1 MAWGGIWPWLAD
13 GRGWRRLA
21 AFAACISRYILSP
34 ACPGFPVKGSHSRYP
49 WRVGRALRLLLN
61 MLEFAVLPFEV
72 EIPFVSHLGFTLHKW
87 ADGESELHYHAQ
99 AAHLN
104 SFDVTHGG
112 ASMTL
117 LDVTMAHAARSA
129 IAGSGAVTIE
139 MKTSFMATAKG
150 PLVAKGKL
158 LSRTKTM
165 AFCEAWLY
173 DEAGKLCCHATG
185 TFKYVMPE
193 VVQSLQAAKKQIKT
207 D

>member
-1 MAWGGIWPWLAD
+1 M
-13 GRGWRRLA
+13 
-21 AFAACISRYILSP
+21 LSP
-34 ACPGFPVKGSHSRYP
+34 KRQGFPLNEPASGYACCM
-49 WRVGRALRLLLN
+49 GRPPPRGLCCLVLAFYVL
-61 MLEFAVLPFEV
+61 MLEPAVLPFEV
-72 EIPFVSHLGFTLHKW
+72 EIPFVSHLGFSLHKW
-87 ADGESELHYHAQ
+87 ADGESELHYHARPE
-99 AAHLN
+99 HLN

-165 AFCEAWLY
+165 AFCEGWLF

>member
-1 MAWGGIWPWLAD
+1 M
-13 GRGWRRLA
+13 
-21 AFAACISRYILSP
+21 S
-34 ACPGFPVKGSHSRYP
+34 GFPRK
-49 WRVGRALRLLLN
+49 RAGKRLSLPPGPPAAARPLFCLCVLP
-61 MLEFAVLPFEV
+61 LEPAVLPFEV
-72 EIPFVSHLGFTLHKW
+72 EIPFVSHLGFSLHKW
-87 ADGESELHYHAQ
+87 ADGESELHYHARPE
-99 AAHLN
+99 HLN

-165 AFCEAWLY
+165 AFCEGWLY
-173 DEAGKLCCHATG
+173 DEAGKLRASLATLWRCG
-185 TFKYVMPE
+185 AVILTRWP
-193 VVQSLQAAKKQIKT
+193 AKPFAFP
-207 D
+207 